1 MKEGYTVRSMA
12 HVSELETQFGIA
24 GALQF
29 EEDPGGLIRAAIS
42 TPLCEAEI
50 WLQGAHI
57 SRWTPEGD
65 DPVLFMSSASA
76 FAPGKAIRGGVPV
89 IFPWFGGRSDGKPGP
104 AHGFARS
111 MVWDVESTRLLPGGE
126 VEISLTLTPNDAT
139 RALGFDA
146 FHARFRATFGAT
158 LGMDLEVRN
167 DSPAP
172 FTYEEALHSYFAISE
187 ISQACVTGLEDTTF
201 IDKTDGFQRK
211 VQPDEPVFCA
221 KETDQVHLNTT
232 ATCIIHDDVW
242 DRRISV
248 EKSGSQST
256 IVWNPWADKAAG
268 MADMGVGEWEA
279 MICVETGNA
288 ADNAITLAPGESHTL
303 TATISLQ
310 P

>member
-24 GALQF
+24 RALQF